1 MSKQSID
8 RALER
13 FRAGERNLS
22 TAEGHKLYSDEEHER
37 RYDALLDDFDREKD
51 SVIAEADRT
60 IEKAERTLALEHR
73 DLSDSLTITEL
84 ERANAKR
91 SYVEDDVWSLS
102 PDKLIKRA
110 EAARVAGDRP
120 TMFLYARSLQK
131 RVEMEYEEGEV
142 TKEVAALEQ
151 LASELARIVR
161 GPEAER
167 DLERARKA
175 KRDAN
180 SLKIYAGQQR
190 GEVDRSVAMAL
201 ENQRAHISRSL

>member
-1 MSKQSID
+1 
-8 RALER
+8 
-13 FRAGERNLS
+13 
-22 TAEGHKLYSDEEHER
+22 
-37 RYDALLDDFDREKD
+37 
-51 SVIAEADRT
+51 
-60 IEKAERTLALEHR
+60 
-73 DLSDSLTITEL
+73 
-84 ERANAKR
+84 
-91 SYVEDDVWSLS
+91 
-102 PDKLIKRA
+102 
-110 EAARVAGDRP
+110 
-120 TMFLYARSLQK
+120 MFLYARSLQK

>member
-13 FRAGERNLS
+13 FRAGERNLY

>member
-201 ENQRAHISRSL
+201 ENQRAHIARSL